1 MSLMISTR
9 MKSCLAVSIVP
20 AFAVLIALHQSYL
33 NTYYGLSTWKGG
45 GMGMFA
51 AADTADTRFTRIY
64 LELPDGS
71 RQPII
76 NPTGW
81 QRALIDRAMFY
92 PAKSNFQKIATSMRK
107 TNWQG
112 SNNQV
117 FAIHVDADGNRLGL
131 VGKPFYMLNA
141 FGLRSDG
148 AEPNWSLIIE
158 YWNTDYD
165 PMTRVAHARLVD
177 TMRF

>member
-9 MKSCLAVSIVP
+9 MKLYLAVAIVP
-20 AFAVLIALHQSYL
+20 AFAVLTALHQAYL
-33 NTYYGLSTWKGG
+33 SSYYGLSTWKGG

-51 AADTADTRFTRIY
+51 AADTGQTRFTRIY

-76 NPTGW
+76 NPTER
-81 QRALIDRAMFY
+81 QRALIDRTMFY
-92 PAKSNFQKIATSMRK
+92 PVKSNFEKIAASMRK

-112 SNNQV
+112 SNNPV
-117 FAIHVDADGNRLGL
+117 LAIHLDSDGNKLGL

-141 FGLRSDG
+141 FGERRDG
-148 AEPNWSLIIE
+148 DAPNWTLAIE

-165 PMTRVAHARLVD
+165 PATRIAHARLID